1 MAVYS
6 SRFVEGKGSSL
17 INGQPHDIKWT
28 ISHLLTLTTIVA
40 ILCAGVLWLGRDD
53 HRIAV
58 IPLCL
63 SAVVLVV
70 TRGRT
75 WIGACVGAFAFASFS
90 TILNINAVFTD
101 RPFFK
106 TIVSTALFGTL
117 MGASI
122 HSLRLK
128 RYFLG
133 SFGFLVGFLLFSIT
147 CLTVD
152 FRTKNLRLIS
162 TGKVTQKRIKTLQ
175 TTETKAESSVN
186 DIEPN

>member
-90 TILNINAVFTD
+90 AILNINAVFTD

-133 SFGFLVGFLLFSIT
+133 SFGFLVGFLLFSTRIIHT
-147 CLTVD
+147 KI
-152 FRTKNLRLIS
+152 FRR
-162 TGKVTQKRIKTLQ
+162 
-175 TTETKAESSVN
+175 
-186 DIEPN
+186 